1 MIKNIFVTLEI
12 IEDKSKRKVKKKKGD
27 KLHACSTLEV
37 SAWDQI

>member
-12 IEDKSKRKVKKKKGD
+12 IEDKVKEKKKRD

-37 SAWDQI
+37 TAWDQI

>member
-12 IEDKSKRKVKKKKGD
+12 IEDKSKRKKKKRD

-37 SAWDQI
+37 TAWDQI

>member
-12 IEDKSKRKVKKKKGD
+12 IEDKSKRKKKRD